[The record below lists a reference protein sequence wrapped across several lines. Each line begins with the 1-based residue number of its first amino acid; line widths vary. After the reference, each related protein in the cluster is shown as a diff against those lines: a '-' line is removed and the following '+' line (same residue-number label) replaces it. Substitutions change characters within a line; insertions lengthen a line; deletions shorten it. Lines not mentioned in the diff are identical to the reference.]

1 MYDWSRD
8 CATGAAEEV
17 LQHGGGHEGQDS
29 RLHARAAN
37 EFNRARQG
45 DYVTRTVSPISLV
58 TVAHNV
64 PVYNIALC
72 NVLVMYL
79 YNSSFFFYS

>member
-29 RLHARAAN
+29 RLHPRAAH
-37 EFNRARQG
+37 EFHRARQG

-72 NVLVMYL
+72 NVLIMYTCIIAV
-79 YNSSFFFYS
+79 FFC